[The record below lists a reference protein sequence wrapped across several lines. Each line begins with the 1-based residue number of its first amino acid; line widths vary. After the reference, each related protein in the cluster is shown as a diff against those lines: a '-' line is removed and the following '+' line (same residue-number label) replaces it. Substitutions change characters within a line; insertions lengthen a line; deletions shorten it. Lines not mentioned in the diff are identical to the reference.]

1 MLLGVPEA
9 SKGPPSPPLLGGAR
23 RTPGR
28 LRVPPGLRER
38 GYEVLGRSIERAS
51 EKSFWVSPPS
61 EWVHT
66 DSVTSL

>member
-1 MLLGVPEA
+1 MGGLA
-9 SKGPPSPPLLGGAR
+9 GPPKAPLCSEAHR

-28 LRVPPGLRER
+28 PSGPPGLRER